1 MDNTFTDARGRPRVV
16 ITGMGMLSPLG
27 HSVEESW
34 ANLLAGVSGIGPI
47 TQFDATDLATRIAG
61 EVKDFN
67 PRDYMDFKEARRMS
81 RASQLA
87 VAAARMAVA
96 DAGLPERIP
105 DPDRTGV
112 HIGTAVGGI
121 ERAFEEYDVF
131 RERGARAV
139 NPFAMTMFLANM
151 PSHHVSLMTG
161 STGPIGTTV
170 AACATGTQT
179 IGEAA
184 EVIRRGTTDIMFAGG
199 VEGLIHGAAIAGFGA
214 MRALSTHFNDTPER
228 ASRPFDRDRDG
239 FILAEGAGIVVLERL
254 ETALA
259 RGAHIYGEVLGH
271 ATSSDAYHV
280 AAPDPEAKGAVRAMQ
295 WALDDAALSPEHVG
309 YINAHGTSTPVN
321 DAIETLAIKRLFGE
335 RAYEVPI
342 SSTKSSMGHAMGGA
356 GTIESIFTTLALSRG
371 LIPPTWNYET
381 PDPEC
386 DLDYV
391 PNAPR
396 PADIRVALKNSFGLG
411 GQNACLVLGRYG
423 PGNGP
428 DNGSENGHANGRGRE
443 SQEAAEQGRTEA

>member
-1 MDNTFTDARGRPRVV
+1 MNDALTDARGRPRVV

-27 HSVEESW
+27 NSVEESW
-34 ANLLAGVSGIGPI
+34 ANLLAGISGVGTI
-47 TQFDATDLATRIAG
+47 TQFDASDLATRVAG
-61 EVKDFN
+61 EVKGFN
-67 PRDYMDFKEARRMS
+67 ARDYMDFKEARRMS
-81 RASQLA
+81 RASQLT
-87 VAAARMAVA
+87 VAAARMALA
-96 DAGLPERIP
+96 DAGLPERMV

-112 HIGTAVGGI
+112 LVGTAVGGI
-121 ERAFEEYDVF
+121 ERAFEEFDSF
-131 RERGARAV
+131 RERGPRSV

-179 IGEAA
+179 IGEAT
-184 EVIRRGTTDIMFAGG
+184 EWIRRGAADTVFAGG
-199 VEGLIHGAAIAGFGA
+199 VEGLIHQAAIAGFGA
-214 MRALSTHFNDTPER
+214 MRALSTRYNDAPER

-259 RGAHIYGEVLGH
+259 RGAHIYGEVLGQ

-280 AAPDPEAKGAVRAMQ
+280 AAPDPEARGAIRAMQ
-295 WALDDAALSPEHVG
+295 WALDDAALSPADVD

-321 DAIETLAIKRLFGE
+321 DATETLAIKRLFNE
-335 RAYEVPI
+335 RAYEIPV

-356 GTIESIFTTLALSRG
+356 GTIESIFTTLALARG
-371 LIPPTWNYET
+371 LIPATWNYET

-396 PADIRVALKNSFGLG
+396 TADIRVALKNSFGLG
-411 GQNACLVLGRYG
+411 GQNACLVLGKY
-423 PGNGP
+423 GNGRQ
-428 DNGSENGHANGRGRE
+428 S
-443 SQEAAEQGRTEA
+443 